1 LAHDGQSFFEADPQ
15 RKRLLSLKLRELL
28 TWEKPVLF
36 PTLGPFDPAAFD
48 LFDEHRMKL
57 IVSCVDK
64 LANYTSAEIEN
75 ILESGG
81 SPTANAH
88 GWPRFLVDE
97 ISSLSRRVPP
107 WHIGGFG
114 HPDHVADFD
123 HWTKMPRF
131 RVSELCA
138 LSMGINPGH
147 FSWVQLNDL
156 SSSKNRPHFD
166 KPLEWLLK
174 RFEQL
179 HRRFSHSGRDT
190 EVMPLEFLQ
199 WAERFEFEVH
209 PGFLVPLQKFH
220 PAQPASSPAAK
231 TKKPDKREVDSIAQ
245 LFTAMAIDYLGY
257 NPKQARSP
265 ATKEIAE
272 FAASLGMKISEDTAL
287 KYLRIGA
294 RFISEDW
301 TPKQR

>member
-15 RKRLLSLKLRELL
+15 RQRLLSSKLRELL
-28 TWEKPVLF
+28 TWKKPVLF

-48 LFDEHRMKL
+48 LFDEYRMKL

-107 WHIGGFG
+107 WYIGGFG
-114 HPDHVADFD
+114 HPEHVADFD

-131 RVSELCA
+131 RVSELAA
-138 LSMGINPGH
+138 LSIGIDPGH
-147 FSWVQLNDL
+147 FNWAHLNEL
-156 SSSKNRPHFD
+156 SASKDRPKFH
-166 KPLEWLLK
+166 KPLEFFLK

-179 HRRFSHSGRDT
+179 QRKFSYNGRDT
-190 EVMPLEFLQ
+190 EVMPPEFLQ

-209 PGFLVPLQKFH
+209 PGFLEPLQRFH
-220 PAQPASSPAAK
+220 PAQPASGPAAK
-231 TKKPDKREVDSIAQ
+231 TKKPDKREVDSVAQ
-245 LFTAMAIDYLGY
+245 LFTAMAIEQFGY
-257 NPKQARSP
+257 DPRQARSP
-265 ATKEIAE
+265 IPKEIGE
-272 FAASLGMKISEDTAL
+272 LAASLGMSITDETIL

-294 RFISEDW
+294 NFISKDW
-301 TPKQR
+301 KPGQR